1 MVRSD
6 LGLWIL
12 KFQGGELEGW
22 LAGTSDILL
31 CPFCF
36 TASGS
41 DPDQGAELDP
51 TLLGPC

>member
-6 LGLWIL
+6 LGLRIL
-12 KFQGGELEGW
+12 KFQGGELEGK

-31 CPFCF
+31 CQF

-51 TLLGPC
+51 TVLGPR